1 MARITDYEQD
11 EDKPFGVGTF
21 RLDDGSEYYL
31 DDPQR
36 ASQFLDEW
44 EKEREEK
51 KAKESSDFVTQYRDE
66 SRDIAS
72 STLPPTKRQ
81 QYDNAVR
88 RLAEGPNAPQKM
100 PGRLD
105 PNTFEPRRRYVSG
118 PGGGVEMSQAEGDDS
133 LSSQPGESV
142 SRTAPP
148 APEPEPPPLSQE
160 EVERQAAAQRG
171 AAIDALVPRR
181 TGGVSRDQLLARQRQ
196 GVPVE
201 KSVTR
206 EGGMPV
212 EVYNQQFQDRLGA
225 YNAESDV
232 LARHQAEDD
241 QAAAR
246 RQEEARAEIIGMRQ
260 RNDLQQRDLQRKDTQ
275 YQQDRKW
282 LDDGVERF
290 YESNR
295 PDGSRYFRERG
306 VFGNIASAIAQF
318 MGAYASIV
326 TGAPNFA
333 NQILDKKI
341 ERDID
346 DQMEDFR
353 RGKIKRDSQLSRM
366 AERGMSLE
374 QMRAGLRLQQEK
386 VIEKEAKAAA
396 LAEGSRESKQAYEA
410 MMAGRQT
417 KFVEAENKFR
427 TEALGKETT
436 QSEVVHPSGGR
447 ELTPLERLEYGNKL
461 RSGLVERDYLDR
473 GGAPAERAEE
483 RADKRADAQGKKD
496 TARQERVT
504 EYGNK
509 RKEIEPA
516 AAQVQSAREELYAI
530 QKKFGHLPG
539 VGTWDLLGPNTPLG
553 ERRQRFLEAFG
564 VEEAEAAGRV
574 QQLLSSIESNSLKA
588 AKGSQSEGDVAREA
602 KAMRGPNQS
611 EEQVLSGVD
620 SVAGLSGTALDDLN
634 AAYLDVVPEF
644 EERKKR
650 EKLER
655 YERSKGRKA
664 LEDEGKDL

>member
-1 MARITDYEQD
+1 
-11 EDKPFGVGTF
+11 
-21 RLDDGSEYYL
+21 
-31 DDPQR
+31 
-36 ASQFLDEW
+36 
-44 EKEREEK
+44 
-51 KAKESSDFVTQYRDE
+51 
-66 SRDIAS
+66 
-72 STLPPTKRQ
+72 
-81 QYDNAVR
+81 
-88 RLAEGPNAPQKM
+88 
-100 PGRLD
+100 
-105 PNTFEPRRRYVSG
+105 
-118 PGGGVEMSQAEGDDS
+118 
-133 LSSQPGESV
+133 
-142 SRTAPP
+142 
-148 APEPEPPPLSQE
+148 
-160 EVERQAAAQRG
+160 
-171 AAIDALVPRR
+171 
-181 TGGVSRDQLLARQRQ
+181 
-196 GVPVE
+196 
-201 KSVTR
+201 
-206 EGGMPV
+206 
-212 EVYNQQFQDRLGA
+212 
-225 YNAESDV
+225 
-232 LARHQAEDD
+232 
-241 QAAAR
+241 
-246 RQEEARAEIIGMRQ
+246 
-260 RNDLQQRDLQRKDTQ
+260 
-275 YQQDRKW
+275 
-282 LDDGVERF
+282 
-290 YESNR
+290 
-295 PDGSRYFRERG
+295 
-306 VFGNIASAIAQF
+306 
-318 MGAYASIV
+318 
-326 TGAPNFA
+326 
-333 NQILDKKI
+333 
-341 ERDID
+341 
-346 DQMEDFR
+346 MEDFR